1 MKKVLS
7 ELYYGNINEAEKSV
21 EDLRKS
27 KEYQK
32 YSESLDKLIATFS
45 EEQEKMFDEYFVA
58 EGNYASLERER
69 IYANGVKLG
78 FALAVELNEE

>member
-1 MKKVLS
+1 MRIKEKNMKKVLS

-32 YSESLDKLIATFS
+32 YSESLDNQSNIIRTKIFS
-45 EEQEKMFDEYFVA
+45 DKFCQ
-58 EGNYASLERER
+58 LLR
-69 IYANGVKLG
+69 
-78 FALAVELNEE
+78 

>member
-45 EEQEKMFDEYFVA
+45 EEQEKMFDEYFVS

-69 IYANGVKLG
+69 IYTNGVKLG

>member
-7 ELYYGNINEAEKSV
+7 ELYYGNINEAEKSI

-27 KEYQK
+27 KEFQK

-45 EEQEKMFDEYFVA
+45 AEQEKMFDEYFVA

-69 IYANGVKLG
+69 IYTNGVKLG

>member
-69 IYANGVKLG
+69 IYTNGVKLG